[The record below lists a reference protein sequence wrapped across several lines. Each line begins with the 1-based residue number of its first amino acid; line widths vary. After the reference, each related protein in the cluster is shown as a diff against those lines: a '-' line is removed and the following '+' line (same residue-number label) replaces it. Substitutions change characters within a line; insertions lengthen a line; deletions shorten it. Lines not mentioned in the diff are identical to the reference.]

1 MIGVKISE
9 VEKTTGLTAKA
20 IRLYEV
26 KGLISVGRKENSY
39 RDYSESE
46 VNTLK
51 KIKILRD
58 LGIGISEIIL
68 YFNDV
73 VSLQEVLSNRK
84 KEIEKENVANQKA

>member
-1 MIGVKISE
+1 MKISE

-46 VNTLK
+46 VNTLE
-51 KIKILRD
+51 KI
-58 LGIGISEIIL
+58 
-68 YFNDV
+68 
-73 VSLQEVLSNRK
+73 
-84 KEIEKENVANQKA
+84 